1 MIYIIGKDNY
11 KRGILIMGNL
21 YEAIKD
27 YIETWDKCNKCGEPT
42 FDFQLE
48 EFNGICEECYYEDK

>member
-1 MIYIIGKDNY
+1 
-11 KRGILIMGNL
+11 MGNL

-42 FDFQLE
+42 CESKLQ
-48 EFNGICEECYYEDK
+48 EFNGICEQCYYGDKQQKGAIKPSFRF

>member
-1 MIYIIGKDNY
+1 
-11 KRGILIMGNL
+11 MGNL

-42 FDFQLE
+42 CDCNLQ
-48 EFNGICEECYYEDK
+48 EFNGLCENCYYGDYDSLYEDEDK

>member
-1 MIYIIGKDNY
+1 MSK
-11 KRGILIMGNL
+11 L

-27 YIETWDKCNKCGEPT
+27 YIETWDRCNKCGEPT
-42 FDFQLE
+42 CDSKLQ